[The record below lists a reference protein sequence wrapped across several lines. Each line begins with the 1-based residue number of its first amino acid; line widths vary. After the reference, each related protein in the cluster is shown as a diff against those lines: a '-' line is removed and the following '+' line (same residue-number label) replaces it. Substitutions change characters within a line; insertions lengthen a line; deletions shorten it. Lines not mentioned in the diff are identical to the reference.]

1 MAIFKENS
9 ASASGKKYYY
19 AQLKGV
25 KKGPAELFFE
35 IRTKEGSD
43 YVTLPSKPNEI
54 EGYITKL
61 EFKQYEFEGKVKDKF
76 SLTMENGDEAM
87 VVEFS
92 MTNVA
97 RAVLN
102 KIAGMDIIGKVK
114 IKVFKNEQGF
124 ANVQVLNDGNRVE
137 YKYSKEFI
145 DGKITVIKKRDGVEK
160 DYYDWDQFLK
170 TTVFEDITKKLV
182 PLDATR
188 SVADTI
194 GEDPID
200 DDGQLPF

>member
-9 ASASGKKYYY
+9 SSASGKKYYY
-19 AQLKGV
+19 AQLKNV
-25 KKGPAELFFE
+25 KKGPAKVFFE
-35 IRTKEGSD
+35 LRTKEGAD
-43 YVTLPSKPNEI
+43 YVTLPNSPDEI

-87 VVEFS
+87 VADFS

-124 ANVQVLNDGNRVE
+124 ASVQVLNDGNKVE
-137 YKYSKEFI
+137 YKYAKEFI
-145 DGKITVIKKRDGVEK
+145 EGKITVIKKRDGIEK

-188 SVADTI
+188 SVADTTS
-194 GEDPID
+194 EDPIED
-200 DDGQLPF
+200 SSDLPF